1 MYSLTHSLTHS
12 LTYLLV
18 RQLFVTC
25 YVHTINSTT
34 LFVMPV
40 DATVSA
46 VQ

>member
-1 MYSLTHSLTHS
+1 MYL
-12 LTYLLV
+12 LTYLFTYV

-34 LFVMPV
+34 LCVMPV